1 MIDNDGR
8 HRATDGRVQSVF
20 DFASHI
26 QKSLDTESTSSAT
39 TLPDPSSYLKAFP
52 LPQVEVSPNRV
63 TLDRKGTQLWNSCRK
78 LGWNR
83 TETEQS
89 FLAQRVW
96 PGLASMM
103 VLKNTVR
110 ALAFFMIESAQERN
124 HKSLPSTECPGGRF
138 ILANPCKGNVRLA
151 RLGLAAA
158 KHCLCPYRSKLRRS
172 LLTRSRL
179 QATYASFSN
188 TGTSCYLR

>member
-8 HRATDGRVQSVF
+8 HRATDGRVQSVLNF
-20 DFASHI
+20 TSYI
-26 QKSLDTESTSSAT
+26 QRSLETESKPSA
-39 TLPDPSSYLKAFP
+39 TLPDPSSYLRAFP

-78 LGWNR
+78 LGLNR

-89 FLAQRVW
+89 FLAQCVW

-110 ALAFFMIESAQERN
+110 GLAFFMIESAQERN
-124 HKSLPSTECPGGRF
+124 HKSLPSTECPGGHF

-158 KHCLCPYRSKLRRS
+158 KHCLCPYMSKLQEELADS
-172 LLTRSRL
+172 E
-179 QATYASFSN
+179 QIASN
-188 TGTSCYLR
+188 IR